1 MNATLPK
8 NQITENSL
16 KSLTKSSVLAWAV
29 TTGSYQVF
37 PFLLSFKPC
46 PLIIAILISIINYF
60 SIGKHQLHSFLLA
73 IFNGFLIYISAL
85 GISGA
90 LGSVLKTTTETS
102 AKNLIEN
109 NIDYKTEFKRPA
121 ILQYWYEKPI
131 PVHEQAD
138 KKIDQ

>member
-37 PFLLSFKPC
+37 PLVLTFKPY

-60 SIGKHQLHSFLLA
+60 SIGKHQLHTFLLA
-73 IFNGFLIYISAL
+73 ICNGFLIYISAL

-90 LGSVLKTTTETS
+90 LGSVLKTTAEVST
-102 AKNLIEN
+102 KNPLKN
-109 NIDYKTEFKRPA
+109 NVDYKTEIKRPA
-121 ILQYWYEKPI
+121 LLQYWYEKPI
-131 PVHEQAD
+131 PVHEQVD
-138 KKIDQ
+138 KKD